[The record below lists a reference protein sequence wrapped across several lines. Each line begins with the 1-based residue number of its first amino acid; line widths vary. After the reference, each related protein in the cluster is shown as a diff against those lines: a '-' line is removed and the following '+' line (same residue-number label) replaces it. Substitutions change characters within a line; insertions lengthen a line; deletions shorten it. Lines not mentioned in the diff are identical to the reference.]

1 MAGKKKNSR
10 EKILDAAKEVAR
22 DSGFGNISLD
32 AIAARAGV
40 SKGGLLYNFP
50 NKAALM
56 RALVADFIAEFE
68 AELDEHAHGSR
79 GELVS
84 AYVHLF
90 AVKYDETEPAGVG
103 LLAAIAE
110 DPDFL
115 KPIKAFHRR
124 LLDRLKDDAE
134 DYTAMLIVYLVLE
147 GMQSMKLLDTNVL
160 TKDET
165 ATVMAALE
173 KLAERAAHGSRRP
186 AA

>member
-1 MAGKKKNSR
+1 MAAKKQNSR
-10 EKILDAAKEVAR
+10 EKILDAVKAVAR
-22 DSGFGNISLD
+22 DSGFGNLSLD

-50 NKAALM
+50 TKAALM
-56 RALVADFIAEFE
+56 RALVEDFIADFE
-68 AELDEHAHGSR
+68 TELDQHAHGGP

-84 AYVHLF
+84 AYVRLF
-90 AVKYDETEPAGVG
+90 SAKYDETESEGVG

-124 LLDRLKDDAE
+124 LLDRLKADAE
-134 DYTAMLIVYLVLE
+134 DNTAMLIVYLVLE
-147 GMQSMKLLDTNVL
+147 GLQSMKLLDMRVL
-160 TKDET
+160 TDDET
-165 ATVMAALE
+165 ATVMTALQR
-173 KLAERAAHGSRRP
+173 LTERAAHGRRP